1 MSALPSSCLGDLDFL
16 LQSLEMYDM
25 WGRPVHRP
33 ATGDALGKP
42 TPTSGYGNC
51 PAERKRVTEYLVFE
65 KRMWYDG
72 PWAIREQLWET
83 PGKEAAV

>member
-42 TPTSGYGNC
+42 TPASGYGNC

-72 PWAIREQLWET
+72 PWAVREQLWET